1 MSDLYPPIVFFLKP
15 KKKKKTKKKQAKR
28 IFYTVNTLYNYTNLS
43 CQPFLFLVLIVITL

>member
-15 KKKKKTKKKQAKR
+15 KKRKKNQAKR
-28 IFYTVNTLYNYTNLS
+28 TFYTVNTLYNNTNLS